1 MRARKND
8 TSALL
13 NLPDPIW
20 ESRLAIL
27 EETVRPLRLLLL
39 TVKQSTDLVV
49 VVVVVVVVSGGCY
62 ALPTRHRTGIALQKF
77 VKYIKT

>member
-1 MRARKND
+1 M
-8 TSALL
+8 
-13 NLPDPIW
+13 
-20 ESRLAIL
+20 
-27 EETVRPLRLLLL
+27 RPLRLLLL